1 MASRKLVKAFII
13 DDDQQAIAL
22 LRQILESSFSV
33 EVVGTATTGKS
44 ASATTVEK
52 DPDMIFLDIQLPDMS
67 GLDFCHD
74 IRKKLRPET
83 KVVFYTGY
91 DRYLLDAIRSEAFD
105 YLLKPATQGEV
116 SAIMTRYYENKLQS
130 LPSAELTPEAGRTM
144 ILVVNAR
151 NEHMTLSLEDIAF
164 FRYSNE
170 NKQWEVVC
178 TNKECYSLRH
188 RTTADAILNYSSR
201 FVQTH
206 KRYIVNINY
215 IKTIRENVCL
225 LKAPMDDTEEVKI
238 SKNYKRDLISVFYN
252 L

>member
-1 MASRKLVKAFII
+1 MAIKKLVKVFIL
-13 DDDQQAIAL
+13 DDDQQAITL

-33 EVVGTATTGKS
+33 EVVGTATTGKT
-44 ASATTVEK
+44 AIHTIAEK

-67 GLDFCHD
+67 GFDFCRD
-74 IRKKLRPET
+74 IRKKVRPET

-91 DRYLLDAIRSEAFD
+91 DQYLLDAIRHNAFD
-105 YLLKPATQGEV
+105 YLLKPATHSEV

-130 LPSAELTPEAGRTM
+130 LPTVGLSPDTSKTL

-151 NEHMTLSLEDIAF
+151 NEHMTLRMEDIAF

-170 NKQWEVVC
+170 NKQWEVIC
-178 TNKECYSLRH
+178 SNKECYSLRH
-188 RTTADAILNYSSR
+188 RTTADAILIYSNH

-215 IKTIRENVCL
+215 IKTIRENACL
-225 LKAPMDDTEEVKI
+225 LKSPMEDVTEVKI
-238 SKNYKRDLISVFYN
+238 SKNYKRDLINEFYN